1 MLEEGSNG
9 GRCAHE
15 PLDEAGRNKPW
26 LKKESPAH
34 KALAK
39 IVLDKRFLNTIPYFT
54 NFRYVK

>member
-1 MLEEGSNG
+1 MLEEGSNS
-9 GRCAHE
+9 GRCAHG

-39 IVLDKRFLNTIPYFT
+39 SFWINGFLIQSHI
-54 NFRYVK
+54 